1 MESSTEA
8 GEASRSPGSNGP
20 RGRESLW
27 TRAFVLAWVAN
38 FLHSTGFHSFLHWP
52 GWLDQ
57 RGETEVVIGLLVA
70 TMSIAAIVTRPF
82 VGRMMDT
89 RGRRVVMIVG
99 GVIHVLA
106 TMLYLGLDL
115 LADPSW
121 LAIVGVR
128 VVHGIAQAAMF
139 SVLFTYAADI
149 VPAERRAEGI
159 ALYGISGMIP
169 MSVGVLL
176 GDWVIVD
183 GDYSRVFQLAGACA
197 FGGLLAS
204 MLLPET
210 RRGAPGRSFFAA
222 ARAPELRPLWFVGTS
237 FAMGLAAYFVFLKT
251 YLIEAPQLGSMT
263 LFFTTYAVAAVLL
276 RLLFGWVPERFGL
289 IRVLIPSLLIGGSG
303 LGLIALATGP
313 LHMVIAAI
321 ACGVGHGFAFPIISA
336 LVVMRAQPDERGSAI
351 ALFTALFDLGVL
363 LGGPCFGI
371 SARYAGYPI
380 TFALA
385 GGICIIATAVF
396 IVWDRGVRAGLRG

>member
-1 MESSTEA
+1 MESSTA
-8 GEASRSPGSNGP
+8 ATT
-20 RGRESLW
+20 GRKPASLW
-27 TRAFVLAWVAN
+27 TWTFLLAWVAN
-38 FLHSTGFHSFLHWP
+38 FLHSTAFHSFLHWP
-52 GWLDQ
+52 GWLAH

-70 TMSIAAIVTRPF
+70 AMSVAAIAARPF
-82 VGRMMDT
+82 VGRIMDT
-89 RGRRVVMIVG
+89 RGRRVVMLVG

-115 LADPSW
+115 LVDPSW

-128 VVHGIAQAAMF
+128 VVHGFAQAAMF

-159 ALYGISGMIP
+159 ALYGVSGLIP
-169 MSVGVLL
+169 MGVGVLL

-197 FGGLLAS
+197 FAGLLAT
-204 MLLPET
+204 LPLPET

-251 YLIEAPQLGSMT
+251 YLLEAPQLGSMT
-263 LFFTTYAVAAVLL
+263 LFFTSYAVAAVLL
-276 RLLFGWVPERFGL
+276 RVLFGWVPERFGL
-289 IRVLIPSLLIGGSG
+289 IRVLIPSLLIGSAG
-303 LGLIALATGP
+303 LGLIAFATSP
-313 LHMVIAAI
+313 LHMVVAAV

-351 ALFTALFDLGVL
+351 ALFTALFDLGAL
-363 LGGPCFGI
+363 LGGPCFGV
-371 SARYAGYPI
+371 SARYAGYPV

-385 GGICIIATAVF
+385 GGLCVIATVVF
-396 IVWDRGVRAGLRG
+396 VTWDRKAQSAI

>member
-1 MESSTEA
+1 
-8 GEASRSPGSNGP
+8 
-20 RGRESLW
+20 
-27 TRAFVLAWVAN
+27 V
-38 FLHSTGFHSFLHWP
+38 
-52 GWLDQ
+52 
-57 RGETEVVIGLLVA
+57 LLVGGA
-70 TMSIAAIVTRPF
+70 T
-82 VGRMMDT
+82 
-89 RGRRVVMIVG
+89 
-99 GVIHVLA
+99 HVLA
-106 TMLYLGLDL
+106 TMLYMGLDV

-128 VVHGIAQAAMF
+128 VVHGVAQAAMF

-169 MSVGVLL
+169 MAVGVLI

-183 GDYSRVFQLAGACA
+183 GDYTHVFQLAGVCA
-197 FGGLLAS
+197 LGGMLAS
-204 MLLPET
+204 ALLPET

-276 RLLFGWVPERFGL
+276 RVLFGWVPERFGL
-289 IRVLIPSLLIGGSG
+289 IRVLIPSLLIGGAG
-303 LGLIALATGP
+303 LGLIAVATGP

-321 ACGVGHGFAFPIISA
+321 TCGIGHGFAFPIIST

-371 SARYAGYPI
+371 SARYAGYPV

-385 GGICIIATAVF
+385 GGLCIIATVVF
-396 IVWDRGVRAGLRG
+396 IAWDRNHQLRDSSRESANRS